1 MVTVSGQAPVVAT
14 GASFRDQMLRE
25 WLMSG
30 IFIHAFGS
38 D

>member
-1 MVTVSGQAPVVAT
+1 VGAT

-30 IFIHAFGS
+30 IFAHAFGP